1 MELLTGGIGILFVCF
16 LFLVPTAIWIWA
28 IVDAAKSEFKDGN
41 TKIVWVLIIVLLPF
55 IGTILYFAIG
65 RSQRMS
71 S

>member
-1 MELLTGGIGILFVCF
+1 MGGIGF
-16 LFLVPTAIWIWA
+16 LFICFFIFIPTAVWIWA

-65 RSQRMS
+65 RGQRTIS
-71 S
+71 